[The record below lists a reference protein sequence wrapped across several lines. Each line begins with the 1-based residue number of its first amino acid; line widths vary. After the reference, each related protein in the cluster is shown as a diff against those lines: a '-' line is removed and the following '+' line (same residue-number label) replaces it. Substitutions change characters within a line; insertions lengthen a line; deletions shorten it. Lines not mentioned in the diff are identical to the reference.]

1 MKTITLLFALAFA
14 GCATAPC
21 PVGSSAPCPA
31 QATCETACANGT
43 QLKCDWAA
51 PTKQGASCLEVC
63 QNDAKTIP
71 WDVATLTTATSCT
84 P

>member
-1 MKTITLLFALAFA
+1 MKTIALLFAFAFA
-14 GCATAPC
+14 GCATTPC
-21 PVGSSAPCPA
+21 PTAGRPCPA
-31 QATCETACANGT
+31 PATCETACLHGYNLGCT
-43 QLKCDWAA
+43 WAT

-71 WDVATLTTATSCT
+71 WDVATLTTATSCA